1 MPSVRL
7 YGRHVLPN
15 LLTSTLT
22 ISGLMLGSMIAGTV
36 LVENIFAWPGLG
48 GVIVQSIQGKDY
60 PLVQGIII
68 FYGAVVLLINLV
80 IDIALILLDPRTAL
94 DKS

>member
-1 MPSVRL
+1 MCIRD
-7 YGRHVLPN
+7 R
-15 LLTSTLT
+15 
-22 ISGLMLGSMIAGTV
+22 
-36 LVENIFAWPGLG
+36 
-48 GVIVQSIQGKDY
+48 GKDY

-94 DKS
+94 DMS